1 MKQLFFRLK
10 RALTIEYA
18 IIMMTLVAAFA
29 AMILTVAGSTSV
41 SAVDYRDYTERKAYL
56 DEVGQAFIENTLEG
70 GSNDLHAI
78 EGNEW
83 GYYIQSDSTELRVFR
98 GDASTLN
105 NVDLYVRVEGG
116 ALVAYVYGT
125 L

>member
-41 SAVDYRDYTERKAYL
+41 SAVAGLYRKYA
-56 DEVGQAFIENTLEG
+56 G
-70 GSNDLHAI
+70 GRL
-78 EGNEW
+78 
-83 GYYIQSDSTELRVFR
+83 
-98 GDASTLN
+98 
-105 NVDLYVRVEGG
+105 
-116 ALVAYVYGT
+116 
-125 L
+125 